1 MAEVRALKALLS
13 KAAKGESFYLR
24 LSDGHCRGAELTW
37 LPHFEQWVYVDN
49 DSANV
54 GWTESLTL
62 IFSSAD
68 GDESGLNRA
77 AGLITAE
84 LDGNTGL
91 WVTDCDPSELDNLP
105 DDAEVFTLGDPSLG
119 LVDVELIDAN

>member
-24 LSDGHCRGAELTW
+24 LCDGHCSGAEFCW
-37 LPHFEQWVYVDN
+37 LPHASGWSYVDS
-49 DSANV
+49 DSGV
-54 GWTESLTL
+54 FGVVESLTL
-62 IFSSAD
+62 VFSSDD
-68 GDESGLNRA
+68 GDDSGLNQLPA
-77 AGLITAE
+77 LITAE

-91 WVTDCDPSELDNLP
+91 WVAECDPSELDNLP